1 MQTRPTVVRA
11 RRQAALLLVAALLS
25 IPAASAQAARPA
37 DDGRSSATP
46 GGRQSEPSGGGL
58 APQAVPE
65 QNRDRVLARGWK
77 TSGDV
82 AWATTADG
90 RGFHILKAD
99 AAEGYEWRVVATL
112 RESLVDVDQ
121 WIGQACLTSSGGKV
135 VAVYAPRSFAN
146 KPDLYDRGGFTA
158 VVDLRTGKVTKLGV
172 TASLAYFNPGCG
184 ADDLAVLTQA
194 KAHDDQGRTRLA
206 VVDARRGTVGAKPV
220 ELDGQVTSAIPLSRT
235 EIVAAKGAHVV
246 RVDDHG
252 AVATVAKTTGVP
264 FRLTADADGGVVL
277 LDRIPA
283 AAPGSDAKRAPTPSA
298 AGTPAR
304 DELVVL
310 RLSRKQLAQGSPRSA
325 STADATLTKPAEIA
339 RGAFGD
345 FSLAPAAH
353 GKIAILGAAKVR
365 GSAGYLKHVPEVA
378 PGASASTTA
387 AAFVHDIDWKN
398 GRVPQAEDEPAPI
411 ELSLTVPATD
421 ETVRLGIDLAHPTTA
436 RTSPGQK
443 SPPVA
448 GTATD
453 GAKPGAGSP
462 ATAAPAPAAPGD
474 EISPAL
480 NLASTTAASSLVG
493 DDLPESAGERTCA
506 IARNDHRRQAMQPK
520 PRQVEWAVNQAV
532 TKNLDALWNPTGV
545 DGWRTRVELG
555 STKPLA
561 LFPTPAIAGWPT
573 SQVPAQVV
581 LGIAMQ
587 ESNLWQAARYAMPG
601 VTGNPLI
608 GNYYGIDIYN
618 SDESDDWDIS
628 MADADCGYGVMQ
640 VTDGMRIGER
650 TYEQQ
655 HAIALDYAS
664 NVAAGL
670 QILVQK
676 WNQTY
681 NAGLIINNG
690 NPRNIE
696 NWFYALWAYNSG
708 FYPQSDAAK
717 NNGAWG
723 VGWHN
728 NPANPKYDPERWPF
742 LHDNHFIDAVHPN
755 WWPYPERVMGWA
767 AWPMGLYE
775 APGKE
780 VPAFRGAWWNGD
792 GYRFAVKPPMDL
804 FCDTTNRCAKEL
816 VGTFPWDGEAPPE
829 IPGPC
834 LSTYQGVPDYRC
846 WYNRPAKW
854 KDCSVEC
861 GYEFIRF
868 PEDWKE
874 EANGTAYP
882 PNCSRS
888 ASASGNAAPPG
899 ALIVDNDVNG
909 VPSVRPC
916 ADILSDGT
924 FTMSFAEDPDGTM
937 PSKIDVHQLGAG
949 FGGRFIFGHTR
960 SGSPGG
966 TQDRLEVVGTWT
978 LNRASYGWMRVAVHL
993 PDHGAR
999 TQQAKYTIH
1008 LGDGRSTVRY
1018 LNQKRQANNWVSLG
1032 AFKFNGVPS
1041 VSLTNVTLDGDGTE
1055 NVAWDAVAFQP
1066 LTRKPV
1072 NVAVLGDSYASGEGT
1087 GDPADTGS
1095 AGYYA
1100 ETNTDGGDLKWQ
1112 NSCRRSPEAWARKLV
1127 MPGMS
1132 QSVGALEDQW
1142 SSAVELGFVACSGA
1156 VTEQLTVPWYSRVS
1170 AEGYDGK
1177 GQWSEYPQVYSGVL
1191 SADTDYVVL
1200 TIGGND
1206 GDLFSNVLTTCVTL
1220 PLCQESSIW
1229 DTVYDQLDDHT
1240 IPDTEAL
1247 LRKIHLQ
1254 APNAKVVLATYPT
1267 VFKIDDAE
1275 ACWVEPWELNEILPL
1290 QTYLTR
1296 SQGDLVLKLWA
1307 TDGLKVA
1314 FAPVDDR
1321 FLRHDACEPLGFNWI
1336 NGLTL
1341 AKQGDGDNSPSMASF
1356 HPNDQGTTAYA
1367 AAISAALAAPVPNV
1381 PWNPV
1386 P

>member
-1 MQTRPTVVRA
+1 MQTRPKVVRA
-11 RRQAALLLVAALLS
+11 RTYAVLLLVAGLLS
-25 IPAASAQAARPA
+25 PSAASAQAAPPTEP
-37 DDGRSSATP
+37 GRSRATP
-46 GGRQSEPSGGGL
+46 DGQQSESRGERL

-65 QNRDRVLARGWK
+65 QSRDRVLTPAWK
-77 TSGDV
+77 TSNDV
-82 AWATTADG
+82 AWATAADG
-90 RGFHILKAD
+90 RGFHILKAE
-99 AAEGYEWRVVATL
+99 AAEGYAWRVVATL

-121 WIGQACLTSSGGKV
+121 WVGQACLTSSGDRV
-135 VAVYAPRSFAN
+135 VAVYAPRSFTN

-158 VVDLRTGKVTKLGV
+158 VVDLPTGRVTKLGV

-184 ADDLAVLTQA
+184 TGDLAVLTQA
-194 KAHDDQGRTRLA
+194 RAHDDQGRTRLA
-206 VVDARRGTVGAKPV
+206 IVDARRGRVAAKPV
-220 ELDGQVTSAIPLSRT
+220 EVDGQVTSAIPLSRT

-252 AVATVAKTTGVP
+252 TVATVARSTGVP

-283 AAPGSDAKRAPTPSA
+283 AAPAGEATRPPTPPN
-298 AGTPAR
+298 AGKPAR
-304 DELVVL
+304 DELVAL
-310 RLSRKQLAQGSPRSA
+310 RLSREQLARSGSPRSA
-325 STADATLTKPAEIA
+325 ATGDAPATRPAEIA
-339 RGAFGD
+339 RGAFGE
-345 FSLAPAAH
+345 FSLTPAAH
-353 GKIAILGAAKVR
+353 GTIAILGPAKVR
-365 GSAGYLKHVPEVA
+365 GSARYLKHAPGVP

-387 AAFVHDIDWKN
+387 ATFVHDVDWTR
-398 GRVPQAEDEPAPI
+398 GRVPQTEDEAASI

-421 ETVRLGIDLAHPTTA
+421 ETVRLGIDLAHPTAAGTPPD
-436 RTSPGQK
+436 RK
-443 SPPVA
+443 SPPAA
-448 GTATD
+448 GTARR
-453 GAKPGAGSP
+453 GR
-462 ATAAPAPAAPGD
+462 PGD

-480 NLASTTAASSLVG
+480 NLVSTTTASGALVE

-520 PRQVEWAVNQAV
+520 PRQVEWAVNEAV
-532 TKNLDALWNPTGV
+532 TGNLNTLWNPTGV

-555 STKPLA
+555 STRPLD

-573 SQVPAQVV
+573 SRVPAQVV

-618 SDESDDWDIS
+618 GTEDDDWDIS

-650 TYEQQ
+650 TYQQQ

-664 NVAAGL
+664 NIAAGL

-696 NWFYALWAYNSG
+696 NWFYAAWAYNSG
-708 FYPQSDAAK
+708 FYPQSDAAT

-728 NPANPKYDPERWPF
+728 NPANPKYDPERAPF
-742 LHDNHFIDAVHPN
+742 LHNNHFSDAVHPN

-780 VPAFRGAWWNGD
+780 VPAFRGAWWNTE
-792 GYRFAVKPPMDL
+792 GYRYAVKPPMDT

-816 VGTFPWDGEAPPE
+816 VGTFPWSEEDHPD

-834 LSTYQGVPDYRC
+834 LSTEQGTPDYRC
-846 WYNRPAKW
+846 WYNRPATW

-868 PEDWKE
+868 PEDWPE

-899 ALIVDNDVNG
+899 AYIVDNDVDG

-916 ADILSDGT
+916 ADIASDGA
-924 FTMSFAEDPDGTM
+924 FTMSFASDPDGTM
-937 PSKIDVHQLGAG
+937 PSKVDIHQLGAG

-966 TQDRLEVVGTWT
+966 IQDRLEVVGTWT
-978 LNRASYGWMRVAVHL
+978 LNRSVHGWMRVAVHL

-1032 AFKFNGVPS
+1032 AFAFDGVPS

-1066 LTRKPV
+1066 LTREPV
-1072 NVAVLGDSYASGEGT
+1072 KVAVLGDSYSSGEGT
-1087 GDPADTGS
+1087 GDPAGS
-1095 AGYYA
+1095 GPAGYYA
-1100 ETNTDGGDLKWQ
+1100 ETNIDGGDLKWQ

-1132 QSVGALEDQW
+1132 QSVGTLEDQW

-1156 VTEQLTVPWYSRVS
+1156 VTEQLTVPWYSRVTD
-1170 AEGYDGK
+1170 EEDGYRGK
-1177 GQWSEYPQVYSGVL
+1177 GQWSEFPQVYSGVL
-1191 SADTDYVVL
+1191 SADTDYVIL

-1206 GDLFSNVLTTCVTL
+1206 GDLFSNVLTTCVSL

-1229 DTVYDQLDDHT
+1229 DTVYDQLDDRT
-1240 IPDTEAL
+1240 IPDTEKL
-1247 LRKIHLQ
+1247 LRKIAVQ
-1254 APNAKVVLATYPT
+1254 APNARIVLATYPT
-1267 VFKIDDAE
+1267 VFRIDDAE
-1275 ACWVEPWELNEILPL
+1275 ACWVEPWELNAILPL

-1307 TDGLKVA
+1307 TDGLNVT
-1314 FAPVDDR
+1314 FAPVDDW

-1336 NGLTL
+1336 NGLAL

-1367 AAISAALAAPVPNV
+1367 AGINAALAAPVPNV

-1386 P
+1386 PPSPGS